1 MCILL
6 SNSGALT
13 CIRYSFFFVLIT
25 WVVFLEGLPSHE
37 EVMVKYVDFGNIGNI
52 TLKDIRR
59 VKKEFLSFPEKVN

>member
-1 MCILL
+1 MYF
-6 SNSGALT
+6 ALKFW
-13 CIRYSFFFVLIT
+13 CFNLYQIFIFFVLIT
-25 WVVFLEGLPSHE
+25 WVVFLEGLPSRE